1 MGLLEAWKMAI
12 KSITGKKGRSILTM
26 LGVIIGVGA
35 VIAAVAYAQGTTK
48 NITDSISSR
57 GANLVQIMIT
67 GRGSNRNVTYDQLK
81 DFADKNNDI
90 IGGIAPSVTSQGAT
104 IKYGSLSMNSTSML
118 GTTPEYAKINSRG
131 ASSGRYILNTDVD
144 QRQRVAVI
152 GSAVVNTLFAGKDP
166 LGQKIKINGYIFTV
180 VGVLETISTGQT
192 NTDDDSVV
200 IPVTVAQRINRNTN
214 IRNFSVEAVTTEDVD
229 AVISKLEEFLL
240 GIYKDENAYRVMN
253 SQQMLATLSEVTGT
267 MMALLGGIAAI
278 SLIVGGIGIMNIM
291 LVSVTERTR
300 EIGIRKAIGAKR
312 KNILI
317 QFLIEAVV
325 VTGLGGV
332 IGIAMG
338 ILVIKFIFGG
348 LNIVPEAYSVPWMII
363 SFGISLIVGIIFG
376 MFPAVK
382 ASKLNPIEALRFE

>member
-1 MGLLEAWKMAI
+1 MGFLEAYKMAI
-12 KSITGKKGRSILTM
+12 KSIISKKGRSILTM

-57 GANLVQIMIT
+57 GTNLVQIMIT

-81 DFADKNNDI
+81 GFASENSDI
-90 IGGIAPSVTSQGAT
+90 IGGVAPSITSQGAT
-104 IKYGSLSMNSTSML
+104 IKYGSQSMRTTTVL
-118 GTTPEYAKINSRG
+118 GTTPEYAAINSRG
-131 ASSGRYILNTDVD
+131 VTSGRYLLDTDVD

-152 GSAVVNTLFAGKDP
+152 GSAVVNELFAGKDP

-180 VGVLETISTGQT
+180 VGVLETIASGETR
-192 NTDDDSVV
+192 TDDDYAV
-200 IPVTVAQRINRNTN
+200 IPVTVAQRIGRNTA
-214 IRNFSVEAVTTEDVD
+214 IRNFSVEAVETKDVGT
-229 AVISKLEEFLL
+229 VVTKLEEFLY
-240 GIYKDENAYRVMN
+240 GIYRNENAYMVMN
-253 SQQMLATLSEVTGT
+253 SEQMLQTLNEVTGT

-325 VTGLGGV
+325 VTGLGGLL
-332 IGIAMG
+332 GIALG
-338 ILVIKFIFGG
+338 VLVIKFIFGG
-348 LNIVPEAYSVPWMII
+348 FNIVPEAYSMPWMVI
-363 SFGISLIVGIIFG
+363 SFGISLVVGVVFG
-376 MFPAVK
+376 MFPALK
-382 ASKLNPIEALRFE
+382 ASNLNPIEALRFE